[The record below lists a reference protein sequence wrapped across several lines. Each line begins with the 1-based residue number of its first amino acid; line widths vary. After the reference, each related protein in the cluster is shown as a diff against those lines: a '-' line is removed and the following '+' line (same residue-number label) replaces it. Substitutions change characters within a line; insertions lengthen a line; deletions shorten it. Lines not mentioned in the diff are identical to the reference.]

1 MLRALLRLSGAT
13 LHVLHGVGVVLLHF
27 PWLDDAGRARRVQW
41 WNAKM
46 LRRMGLRHEVSGQFR
61 PGAKLVVANHIS
73 WLDILAIN
81 AVAPVRFV
89 SKAEVKRWPV
99 LGALVTAGGTLY
111 IERERARDAM
121 RVVHHMA
128 EALKAGDTVAVFPEG
143 TTADGHAL
151 LPFHAN
157 LFQAAIATQS
167 PVQAVALRYRD
178 ATHDISP
185 AVSFVGDT
193 TLLQSVWWVARAQ
206 GLSVHVNILP
216 AQATAH
222 ADRRA
227 LAARMAEEI
236 SLALTSPQAPLNP
249 PEAPPDP

>member
-1 MLRALLRLSGAT
+1 M
-13 LHVLHGVGVVLLHF
+13 
-27 PWLDDAGRARRVQW
+27 
-41 WNAKM
+41 
-46 LRRMGLRHEVSGQFR
+46 
-61 PGAKLVVANHIS
+61 
-73 WLDILAIN
+73 
-81 AVAPVRFV
+81 
-89 SKAEVKRWPV
+89 

-157 LFQAAIATQS
+157 LFQAAIATQT

-178 ATHDISP
+178 ATHAISP

-193 TLLQSVWWVARAQ
+193 TLLQSVWWVARAE
-206 GLSVHVNILP
+206 GLCAQVKILP

-227 LAARMAEEI
+227 LAAHMEQEI
-236 SLALTSPQAPLNP
+236 SQALDGGQNPQH
-249 PEAPPDP
+249 

>member
-1 MLRALLRLSGAT
+1 MLRALLRLAGAT
-13 LHVLHGVGVVLLHF
+13 LHVLHGVWVVLLHF
-27 PWLDDAGRARRVQW
+27 PRLDDAGRAARVQW

-46 LRRMGLRHEVSGQFR
+46 LRRMGLTHEVSGQFR

-89 SKAEVKRWPV
+89 SKAEVKHWPV

-128 EALKAGDTVAVFPEG
+128 EALKSGDTVAVFPEG

-157 LFQAAIATQS
+157 LFQAAIATQA

-178 ATHDISP
+178 ASHPVSP
-185 AVSFVGDT
+185 SVSFVGDT
-193 TLLQSVWWVARAQ
+193 TLLQSVWWVARAE
-206 GLSVHVNILP
+206 GLCVQVKILP

-227 LAARMAEEI
+227 LAAHMAEEI
-236 SLALTSPQAPLNP
+236 SDALNGRQHHPH
-249 PEAPPDP
+249 